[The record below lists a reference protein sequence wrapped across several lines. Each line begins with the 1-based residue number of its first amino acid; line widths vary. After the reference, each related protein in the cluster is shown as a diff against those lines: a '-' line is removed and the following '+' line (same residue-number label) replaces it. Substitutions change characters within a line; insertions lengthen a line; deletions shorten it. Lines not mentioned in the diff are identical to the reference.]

1 MSPLRDVLNKLLS
14 GCFICQYA
22 YPELHRQLRNAE
34 FAEGVENAL
43 APLGRKL
50 ATLGEPEAP
59 DTYFARFID
68 FSEPVDRDAATAQL
82 VELRD
87 QIRPCLDFI
96 RLINRAG
103 RSETCLAPGDTISFA
118 DMLDSIENHPT
129 YRTQLWD
136 LSGYDFFSKS
146 KSGKDNNDRLKL
158 VLRALA
164 DAGYIV
170 KRNSESA
177 NYLATGKMGYVH
189 TILAWIAEYNSLSLE
204 VNTSDPHDGEH
215 QGGLNL

>member
-1 MSPLRDVLNKLLS
+1 MSPLRDVLHKLLS
-14 GCFICQYA
+14 GSFICQYT
-22 YPELHRQLRNAE
+22 YPELHRQMRDAD
-34 FAEGVENAL
+34 FAEAVENAL

-59 DTYFARFID
+59 DTFFARYVD
-68 FSEPVDRDAATAQL
+68 LTEAVDRDAATAQL

-87 QIRPCLDFI
+87 QLRPCLEFI

-103 RSETCLAPGDTISFA
+103 RIETCLAPGDTISFA
-118 DMLDSIENHPT
+118 DMLDSIENHVT

-146 KSGKDNNDRLKL
+146 KSGKDNKDRLSL

-164 DAGYIV
+164 DAGYLV
-170 KRNSESA
+170 KRSSESA
-177 NYLATGKMGYVH
+177 NYVATGKMGYVH
-189 TILAWIAEYNSLSLE
+189 TILAWIAEYNSLSLD
-204 VNTSDPHDGEH
+204 VGTSDQPGGEQ
-215 QGGLNL
+215 QGGLDL

>member
-1 MSPLRDVLNKLLS
+1 MSPLRDVLHKLLS
-14 GCFICQYA
+14 GSFICQYT
-22 YPELHRQLRNAE
+22 YPELHRQMRDAD
-34 FAEGVENAL
+34 FAVVVENAL

-50 ATLGEPEAP
+50 ATFGEPEAP
-59 DTYFARFID
+59 DTFFARYVD
-68 FSEPVDRDAATAQL
+68 LTEAVDRDAATAQL

-87 QIRPCLDFI
+87 QLRPCLEFI

-118 DMLDSIENHPT
+118 DMLDSIENHVT

-146 KSGKDNNDRLKL
+146 KSGKDNKDRLSL

-164 DAGYIV
+164 DAGYLV
-170 KRNSESA
+170 KRSSESA
-177 NYLATGKMGYVH
+177 NYVATGKMGYVH
-189 TILAWIAEYNSLSLE
+189 TILAWIAEYNSLSLD
-204 VNTSDPHDGEH
+204 VGTSDQPGGEQ
-215 QGGLNL
+215 QGGLDL

>member
-1 MSPLRDVLNKLLS
+1 MSPLRDVLTKLLS
-14 GCFICQYA
+14 GSYICQYA
-22 YPELHRQLRNAE
+22 YPELHRLLRNGE
-34 FAEGVENAL
+34 FVEAVERAL
-43 APLGRKL
+43 KPLGRKL

-59 DTYFARFID
+59 DTFFARFID
-68 FSEPVDRDAATAQL
+68 LSEPDDRESATQQL

-87 QIRPCLDFI
+87 QIRPCLEFI

-103 RSETCLAPGDTISFA
+103 RSETCLAPGDIISFA

-146 KSGKDNNDRLKL
+146 KSGKDNNDRLRL

-177 NYLATGKMGYVH
+177 NYVVTGKMGYVH
-189 TILAWIAEYNSLSLE
+189 TILAWIAEYNSLSLD
-204 VNTSDPHDGEH
+204 VGESGRTEDQ
-215 QGGLNL
+215 QGGLDL

>member
-1 MSPLRDVLNKLLS
+1 MTPLRDVLNKLLS
-14 GCFICQYA
+14 GSFICQYTH
-22 YPELHRQLRNAE
+22 PELHRQLREAE
-34 FAEGVENAL
+34 FAESVQRAL

-59 DTYFARFID
+59 DTFFARFVD
-68 FSEPVDRDAATAQL
+68 LSEPIDREAATAQL

-87 QIRPCLDFI
+87 QIRPCLEFI

-118 DMLDSIENHPT
+118 DMLDSIENHPS

-136 LSGYDFFSKS
+136 LSGYDFFNKS

-164 DAGYIV
+164 DAGYLV
-170 KRNSESA
+170 KRSSESA
-177 NYLATGKMGYVH
+177 NYVATGKMGYVH
-189 TILAWIAEYNSLSLE
+189 TILAWIAEYNSLSL
-204 VNTSDPHDGEH
+204 DGDQPDEGQ

>member
-1 MSPLRDVLNKLLS
+1 MLTKLLAGS
-14 GCFICQYA
+14 FICQYA
-22 YPELHRQLRNAE
+22 YPEFHRHLRNGE
-34 FAEGVENAL
+34 FVEAVERAL
-43 APLGRKL
+43 KPLGRKL

-59 DTYFARFID
+59 DTFFARFVD
-68 FSEPVDRDAATAQL
+68 LSEADDRESATLQL

-87 QIRPCLDFI
+87 QIRPCLEFI

-103 RSETCLAPGDTISFA
+103 RSETCLAPGDVISFA

-136 LSGYDFFSKS
+136 LSGYDFFNKS

-177 NYLATGKMGYVH
+177 NYVATGKMGYVH
-189 TILAWIAEYNSLSLE
+189 TILAWIAEYNSLSMDVGE
-204 VNTSDPHDGEH
+204 SERTDGDQ
-215 QGGLNL
+215 QGGLDL

>member
-1 MSPLRDVLNKLLS
+1 MSPLRDVLTKLLS
-14 GCFICQYA
+14 GRFICQYA
-22 YPELHRQLRNAE
+22 YPELHRQLRDPELVAE
-34 FAEGVENAL
+34 VENAL

-50 ATLGEPEAP
+50 ATLGEAEAP
-59 DTYFARFID
+59 DTFFARYID
-68 FSEPVDRDAATAQL
+68 LSEPDDRDAATAYL

-87 QIRPCLDFI
+87 QIRPCLEFI

-136 LSGYDFFSKS
+136 LSGYDFFNKS
-146 KSGKDNNDRLKL
+146 KSGKDNNDRLRL

-170 KRNSESA
+170 KRSSESA
-177 NYLATGKMGYVH
+177 NYVATGKMGYVH
-189 TILAWIAEYNSLSLE
+189 TILAWIAEYNSLSLD
-204 VNTSDPHDGEH
+204 VGTSDATDVDQ

>member
-1 MSPLRDVLNKLLS
+1 MSPLRDVLSKLLA
-14 GCFICQYA
+14 GGFICQYA
-22 YPELHRQLRNAE
+22 YPELHRQLREAD
-34 FAEGVENAL
+34 FAASVESAL

-50 ATLGEPEAP
+50 ATLGEPQAP
-59 DTYFARFID
+59 DTFFARFID
-68 FSEPVDRDAATAQL
+68 LSEPVDREAATAQL
-82 VELRD
+82 IELRD
-87 QIRPCLDFI
+87 QIRPCLEFI

-103 RSETCLAPGDTISFA
+103 RSETCLAPGDVISFA

-136 LSGYDFFSKS
+136 LSGYDFFNKS

-177 NYLATGKMGYVH
+177 NYIATGKMGYVH
-189 TILAWIAEYNSLSLE
+189 TILAWIAEYNSLSLDIGA
-204 VNTSDPHDGEH
+204 SDQSHTEH

>member
-1 MSPLRDVLNKLLS
+1 MSPLRDVLTKLLAGS
-14 GCFICQYA
+14 FICQYA
-22 YPELHRQLRNAE
+22 YPELHRQLRNGE
-34 FAEGVENAL
+34 FVEAVERAL
-43 APLGRKL
+43 RPLGRKL

-59 DTYFARFID
+59 DTFFARFND
-68 FSEPVDRDAATAQL
+68 LSEPGDRESATLQL

-87 QIRPCLDFI
+87 QIRPCLEFI

-103 RSETCLAPGDTISFA
+103 RSETCLAPGDVISFA

-136 LSGYDFFSKS
+136 LSGYDFFNKS

-177 NYLATGKMGYVH
+177 NYVATGKMGYVH
-189 TILAWIAEYNSLSLE
+189 TILAWIAEYNSLSLDVGE
-204 VNTSDPHDGEH
+204 GERSDGDQ
-215 QGGLNL
+215 QGGLDL

>member
-1 MSPLRDVLNKLLS
+1 MSPLRDVLHKLLS
-14 GCFICQYA
+14 GSFICQYT
-22 YPELHRQLRNAE
+22 YPELHRQMRDAD
-34 FAEGVENAL
+34 FAEAVENAL

-59 DTYFARFID
+59 DTFFARYVD
-68 FSEPVDRDAATAQL
+68 LTEAVDRDAATAQL

-87 QIRPCLDFI
+87 QLRPCLEFI

-118 DMLDSIENHPT
+118 DMLDSIENHVT

-146 KSGKDNNDRLKL
+146 KSGKDNKDRLSL

-164 DAGYIV
+164 DAGYLV
-170 KRNSESA
+170 KRSSESA
-177 NYLATGKMGYVH
+177 NYVATGKMGYVH
-189 TILAWIAEYNSLSLE
+189 TILAWIAEYNSLSLD
-204 VNTSDPHDGEH
+204 VGTSDQPGGEQ
-215 QGGLNL
+215 QGGLDL

>member
-1 MSPLRDVLNKLLS
+1 MSPLRDVLHKLLS
-14 GCFICQYA
+14 GSFICQYT
-22 YPELHRQLRNAE
+22 YPELHRQMRDAD
-34 FAEGVENAL
+34 FAEAVENAL

-59 DTYFARFID
+59 DTFFARYVD
-68 FSEPVDRDAATAQL
+68 LTEAVDRDAATAQL

-87 QIRPCLDFI
+87 QLRPCLEFI

-118 DMLDSIENHPT
+118 DMLDSIENHVT

-146 KSGKDNNDRLKL
+146 KSGKDNKDRLSL

-164 DAGYIV
+164 DAGYLV
-170 KRNSESA
+170 KRSCESA
-177 NYLATGKMGYVH
+177 NYVATGKMGYVH
-189 TILAWIAEYNSLSLE
+189 TILAWIAEYNSLSLD
-204 VNTSDPHDGEH
+204 VGTSDQPGGEQ
-215 QGGLNL
+215 QGGLDL